1 MVHKRVRVQAA
12 SRPWRQPVSV
22 IEIDIDDEAL
32 AIAMRH
38 LGTRSPQ
45 DAVNAVLREYVMRAG
60 QAEAAERDLR
70 R

>member
-1 MVHKRVRVQAA
+1 
-12 SRPWRQPVSV
+12 VSV
-22 IEIDIDDEAL
+22 IEIDIDDETL

-45 DAVNAVLREYVMRAG
+45 DAVNSVLREYVKWAG
-60 QAEAAERDLR
+60 QGEAAERDLR